1 MFIELLKLLFSQLV
15 AVSEVL
21 KDEDKRKRYKTR
33 HLDIVCWSYNQSQIL
48 KEIDENLV
56 QTLHNYFN
64 LVIDCPQILYFVL
77 SSSRSQT

>member
-33 HLDIVCWSYNQSQIL
+33 HLDIVCWSLQSASNF
-48 KEIDENLV
+48 EGD
-56 QTLHNYFN
+56 
-64 LVIDCPQILYFVL
+64 
-77 SSSRSQT
+77 R